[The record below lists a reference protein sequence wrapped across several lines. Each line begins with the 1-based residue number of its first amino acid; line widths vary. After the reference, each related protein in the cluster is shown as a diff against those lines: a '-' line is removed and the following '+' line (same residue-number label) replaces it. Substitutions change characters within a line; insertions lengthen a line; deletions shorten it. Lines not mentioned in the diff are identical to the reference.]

1 MNAKNN
7 NSSKTACQKKR
18 IKHLKNLDENKV
30 KALRATVLIQTP
42 PAGSRNQLQQLPG
55 TPAHGAKGGHSGIGR
70 SGGLSDGRIGLGS
83 SARCMQ
89 K

>member
-1 MNAKNN
+1 MLKITTAAKLPV
-7 NSSKTACQKKR
+7 KKKR

>member
-1 MNAKNN
+1 MLKITTAAKLLV
-7 NSSKTACQKKR
+7 KKK

-30 KALRATVLIQTP
+30 KALCANVLIQMP
-42 PAGSRNQLQQLPG
+42 LAGSRNQIRHLPG

-70 SGGLSDGRIGLGS
+70 SGGLSGGWIGLGG
-83 SARCMQ
+83 SACCVQ